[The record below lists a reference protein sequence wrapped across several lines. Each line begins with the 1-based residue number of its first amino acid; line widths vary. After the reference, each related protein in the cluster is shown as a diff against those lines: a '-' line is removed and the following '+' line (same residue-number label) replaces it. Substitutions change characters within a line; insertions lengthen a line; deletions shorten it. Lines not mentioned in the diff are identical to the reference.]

1 MTKKKT
7 GLFILSFA
15 TLSDNDNVYF
25 WTSKHEV
32 WVMRNVGLQHFI
44 DILSLTT
51 STLSW
56 IQSSSAYY
64 DWTKF
69 WQWKYSFSD
78 FISQPYTAQD
88 HLDWENFLAKF
99 SEQDKKIQVKQPRCA
114 ISFVNP
120 FHFVFIED
128 SWRPA
133 MKILLCSTA
142 FDAGGRQTDTRIHN
156 EKPKLPFVN
165 FASNV

>member
-25 WTSKHEV
+25 WTSKHEI
-32 WVMRNVGLQHFI
+32 WVLRNVGLQHFI

-56 IQSSSAYY
+56 IQSGIWFNKILAVKIFVFRFY
-64 DWTKF
+64 
-69 WQWKYSFSD
+69 
-78 FISQPYTAQD
+78 IAQD
-88 HLDWENFLAKF
+88 HLDWEKFWAKF
-99 SEQDKKIQVKQPRCA
+99 SEQDKKIQVKQPRYG

-156 EKPKLPFVN
+156 EKPKPSICKFY
-165 FASNV
+165 FKCF

>member
-1 MTKKKT
+1 M
-7 GLFILSFA
+7 
-15 TLSDNDNVYF
+15 
-25 WTSKHEV
+25 
-32 WVMRNVGLQHFI
+32 
-44 DILSLTT
+44 
-51 STLSW
+51 
-56 IQSSSAYY
+56 
-64 DWTKF
+64 
-69 WQWKYSFSD
+69 
-78 FISQPYTAQD
+78 
-88 HLDWENFLAKF
+88 AKF
-99 SEQDKKIQVKQPRCA
+99 SEQDKKIQVKQPRYG

-120 FHFVFIED
+120 FHFVFIVD